1 MNPTEQI
8 LSNFEK
14 ISAVPRGSKHEEK
27 IRAWLIAWAERRNFK
42 SRVDAAGNLVM
53 YIPATADKAGAP
65 VMILQGHLDM
75 VWQKTPDSTH
85 DFLNDPIHLVRAGDW
100 LKADRTTLG
109 ADNGIAL
116 ALMLALAEDV
126 NLSRPPMELLFTVEE
141 ETGLTGAS
149 QLDPTLLTGK
159 TLINLDSETEGS
171 LIIGCAGGSGVT
183 LDFPLALEQIANAQA
198 FFQLSAHGLA
208 GGHSGGDINKNRA
221 NANKVLARVLDIL
234 QKESA
239 LRLISFRGGNVRN
252 AIPREAEACFACAPD
267 FAKLIQTKV
276 LELEAL
282 LQTEY
287 AQSEKELKLSL
298 EIIVPQPAALSASDT
313 RRFIKLLVALPNG
326 VANMSAELQDSVE
339 TSNNIGV
346 VEMQAD
352 CIRIASGHR
361 SSVLSRLHELNDKV
375 AALAE
380 LANVPYQR
388 GGVYAPWQANLNST
402 LLKKITQV
410 YIQRFNQQPRVEI
423 IHGGLECGIISERCG
438 GLETISLGPTIENPH
453 SPDEQLYIPSLA
465 KTWELLVAILKAF

>member
-1 MNPTEQI
+1 M
-8 LSNFEK
+8 
-14 ISAVPRGSKHEEK
+14 
-27 IRAWLIAWAERRNFK
+27 
-42 SRVDAAGNLVM
+42 
-53 YIPATADKAGAP
+53 
-65 VMILQGHLDM
+65 
-75 VWQKTPDSTH
+75 
-85 DFLNDPIHLVRAGDW
+85 
-100 LKADRTTLG
+100 
-109 ADNGIAL
+109 
-116 ALMLALAEDV
+116 
-126 NLSRPPMELLFTVEE
+126 
-141 ETGLTGAS
+141 
-149 QLDPTLLTGK
+149 
-159 TLINLDSETEGS
+159 
-171 LIIGCAGGSGVT
+171 
-183 LDFPLALEQIANAQA
+183 
-198 FFQLSAHGLA
+198 
-208 GGHSGGDINKNRA
+208 
-221 NANKVLARVLDIL
+221 
-234 QKESA
+234 
-239 LRLISFRGGNVRN
+239 RLISFRGGNVRN